1 MKRLFTALAAAA
13 AVGALTACG
22 QAAQN
27 RPTAEQD
34 VAAIM
39 EFNKHY
45 LGAINDEDI
54 KTLAALTTDG
64 HVMIAPNRPPIVGK
78 AANDA
83 MNGRAFEQF
92 EFDESWSPVETVVSG
107 DLAFQR
113 GTYVSTAKPRAGG
126 DPRTIR
132 GSFLRIYQR
141 QGERRMAD
149 DARYVQQRAAGGEPN
164 RGADELSGSPV
175 ARVRCAG

>member
-1 MKRLFTALAAAA
+1 MKLFAAFAAA
-13 AVGALTACG
+13 AVLVGVAACG
-22 QAAQN
+22 DATQR
-27 RPTAEQD
+27 RPTTDQD

-126 DPRTIR
+126 ESRTIR

-141 QGERRMAD
+141 QGNGEWRMTRD
-149 DARYVQQRAAGGEPN
+149 TFNTEPPAE
-164 RGADELSGSPV
+164 GASTAPTN
-175 ARVRCAG
+175 

>member
-1 MKRLFTALAAAA
+1 MKISAALAAVAGLGTLA
-13 AVGALTACG
+13 ACG
-22 QAAQN
+22 DATPN

-45 LGAINDEDI
+45 LGAINAGDI

-92 EFDESWSPVETVVSG
+92 EFDESWSPTQTVVSG
-107 DLAFQR
+107 DLAFQQ

-126 DPRTIR
+126 EARTIR

-141 QGERRMAD
+141 QPNGEWRMTRDTFNSEPAAD
-149 DARYVQQRAAGGEPN
+149 TRSSAPTN
-164 RGADELSGSPV
+164 
-175 ARVRCAG
+175 

>member
-1 MKRLFTALAAAA
+1 MKLIAALVVVATLGALAA
-13 AVGALTACG
+13 CG
-22 QAAQN
+22 DTTSK

-45 LGAINDEDI
+45 LGAINAGDI
-54 KTLAALTTDG
+54 KTLSALTTDG

-92 EFDESWSPVETVVSG
+92 EFDESWSPAQTVVSG
-107 DLAFQR
+107 DLAFQQ

-126 DPRTIR
+126 EPRTIR
-132 GSFLRIYQR
+132 GTFLRVYQR
-141 QGERRMAD
+141 QSNGEWRMTRDTFNTEPPAGSSS
-149 DARYVQQRAAGGEPN
+149 AAPSN
-164 RGADELSGSPV
+164 
-175 ARVRCAG
+175 

>member
-1 MKRLFTALAAAA
+1 MKFFATLAGVAALG
-13 AVGALTACG
+13 VLTACG
-22 QAAQN
+22 DATQK

-45 LGAINDEDI
+45 LGAINDGDI

-92 EFDESWSPVETVVSG
+92 EFDESWSPTRTVVSG
-107 DLAFQR
+107 DLAFQE

-126 DPRTIR
+126 EPRTIR
-132 GSFLRIYQR
+132 GNFLRIYQR
-141 QGERRMAD
+141 QPNGEWRMTRD
-149 DARYVQQRAAGGEPN
+149 TFNTEPAG
-164 RGADELSGSPV
+164 DSGSSAPTN
-175 ARVRCAG
+175 

>member
-1 MKRLFTALAAAA
+1 MKIIAALAAIAA
-13 AVGALTACG
+13 LGALAACG
-22 QAAQN
+22 DATPK
-27 RPTAEQD
+27 RPTPEQD

-45 LGAINDEDI
+45 LGAINAGDI
-54 KTLAALTTDG
+54 KTLSALTTDG

-92 EFDESWSPVETVVSG
+92 DFDESWTPVETVVSG

-113 GTYVSTAKPRAGG
+113 ATYVSTAKPRAGG
-126 DPRTIR
+126 EPHTIR

-141 QGERRMAD
+141 QPNGEWRMTRD
-149 DARYVQQRAAGGEPN
+149 TFNSEPPPGGAGAPPTG
-164 RGADELSGSPV
+164 GASP
-175 ARVRCAG
+175 APTN

>member
-1 MKRLFTALAAAA
+1 MKLFAALAA
-13 AVGALTACG
+13 VVALCALAACG
-22 QAAQN
+22 ETTPK

-34 VAAIM
+34 IAAIM

-45 LGAINDEDI
+45 LGAINDGDI
-54 KTLAALTTDG
+54 KTLVALTTDG

-92 EFDESWSPVETVVSG
+92 LFDESWSPTQTVVSG
-107 DLAFQR
+107 DLAFQQ

-126 DPRTIR
+126 EARTIR
-132 GSFLRIYQR
+132 GTFLRIYQR
-141 QGERRMAD
+141 QQNGEWRMTRDTFNSEPPAD
-149 DARYVQQRAAGGEPN
+149 
-164 RGADELSGSPV
+164 GASSAP
-175 ARVRCAG
+175 AN

>member
-1 MKRLFTALAAAA
+1 MKRFFSGLAAVAA
-13 AVGALTACG
+13 LGALTACG
-22 QAAQN
+22 DATQK

-92 EFDESWSPVETVVSG
+92 EFDESWSPVETIVSG

-126 DPRTIR
+126 EPRTIR

-141 QGERRMAD
+141 QGNGEWRMTRDTFNSEPPAD
-149 DARYVQQRAAGGEPN
+149 STSAAPTN
-164 RGADELSGSPV
+164 
-175 ARVRCAG
+175 

>member
-1 MKRLFTALAAAA
+1 MKLFAAFAAVAALGGLAA
-13 AVGALTACG
+13 CG
-22 QAAQN
+22 DATPK

-39 EFNKHY
+39 EFNRHY

-54 KTLAALTTDG
+54 KTLSALTTAG

-92 EFDESWSPVETVVSG
+92 EFDESWSPTNTVVSG
-107 DLAFQR
+107 DLAFQE
-113 GTYVSTAKPRAGG
+113 GSYVSTAKPRAGG
-126 DPRTIR
+126 EARTIR

-141 QGERRMAD
+141 QPNGEWRMTRDTFNTEPDGAS
-149 DARYVQQRAAGGEPN
+149 AAPTN
-164 RGADELSGSPV
+164 
-175 ARVRCAG
+175 